1 MNTNQKKPLHR
12 ETGAN
17 RRPFLAIVT
26 LFLGVLV
33 SAYLSL
39 QLYTDTG
46 APLKYRVLRLAG
58 LAVCLAA
65 LGCVF
70 AEQWRSRHQRLAR

>member
-12 ETGAN
+12 DTGAK

-39 QLYTDTG
+39 QLYSDAG

-70 AEQWRSRHQRLAR
+70 AEQWRERHQRLAR

>member
-1 MNTNQKKPLHR
+1 MNTNKSKPYSGTAAAL
-12 ETGAN
+12 
-17 RRPFLAIVT
+17 RRPWLAIAT

-39 QLYTDTG
+39 QLYADAG

-58 LAVCLAA
+58 LAVCMAA
-65 LGCVF
+65 IGCVF
-70 AEQWRSRHQRLAR
+70 AERWRERHQRLAR

>member
-1 MNTNQKKPLHR
+1 MNTNKHKPYSG
-12 ETGAN
+12 TSSAP
-17 RRPFLAIVT
+17 RRPWLAIFT

-39 QLYTDTG
+39 QLYADTG

-58 LAVCLAA
+58 LAI
-65 LGCVF
+65 
-70 AEQWRSRHQRLAR
+70 